1 MNEYA
6 SSPPDISQQSDYIV
20 LQISQEAIQNCD
32 TSEYVTLLHGITDS
46 LQSFEAAFQRY
57 VFLISG
63 YDNDQRELYQIPE
76 VVWFK
81 KDLNSKL
88 PFWLYFINT
97 SDKKFFS
104 WMIACLCRAMS
115 LDQDEETIYA
125 DFNADAY
132 NELIETQFSNIVKLM
147 SGLGMGESIQ
157 EKVLKALSTNLAS
170 LMIVE
175 N

>member
-1 MNEYA
+1 MQVLI
-6 SSPPDISQQSDYIV
+6 PPDISQQSDYTV

-32 TSEYVTLLHGITDS
+32 TSEYVTLLHGATGS

-63 YDNDQRELYQIPE
+63 YDDDPRELYQIPE
-76 VVWFK
+76 VVSFI

-88 PFWLYFINT
+88 PFWLYFVNT

-104 WMIACLCRAMS
+104 WMIACLCQAMS

-125 DFNADAY
+125 DFDADTY
-132 NELIETQFSNIVKLM
+132 NDLIEYQFSNIVKLM

-157 EKVLKALSTNLAS
+157 EKVLKELSANLAS
-170 LMIVE
+170 LMVVE

>member
-1 MNEYA
+1 MNEFD
-6 SSPPDISQQSDYIV
+6 SSPPDISQQSDYTV

-32 TSEYVTLLHGITDS
+32 TSEYVTLLHGITGS
-46 LQSFEAAFQRY
+46 LQSFEAVFQRY

-63 YDNDQRELYQIPE
+63 YDDDPRELYQIPE
-76 VVWFK
+76 VVSFI

-88 PFWLYFINT
+88 PFWLYFVNT
-97 SDKKFFS
+97 SDKRFFS
-104 WMIACLCRAMS
+104 WMIACLCQAMS

-132 NELIETQFSNIVKLM
+132 NDLIEYQFSNIVKLM

-157 EKVLKALSTNLAS
+157 EKVLKELSTNLAS
-170 LMIVE
+170 LMVVE

>member
-1 MNEYA
+1 MNET

-20 LQISQEAIQNCD
+20 LQIPQEDIQNCN
-32 TSEYVTLLHGITDS
+32 TSEYVALLHGATGS
-46 LQSFEAAFQRY
+46 LQSFETAFQRY

-63 YDNDQRELYQIPE
+63 YDDDPRELYQIPE
-76 VVWFK
+76 VVSFI

-88 PFWLYFINT
+88 PFWLYFVNT
-97 SDKKFFS
+97 SDKRFFS

-115 LDQDEETIYA
+115 PDHDEETIYA

-132 NELIETQFSNIVKLM
+132 NDLIEYQFRNIVKLM

-157 EKVLKALSTNLAS
+157 EKVLKELSANLAS
-170 LMIVE
+170 LMVME

>member
-1 MNEYA
+1 MNEFD
-6 SSPPDISQQSDYIV
+6 SSLPDNSQQSDYIV

-32 TSEYVTLLHGITDS
+32 TSEYVTLLHGITGS

-63 YDNDQRELYQIPE
+63 YDDDPRELYQIPE
-76 VVWFK
+76 VVSFIK
-81 KDLNSKL
+81 GLNSKL
-88 PFWLYFINT
+88 PFWLYFVNT
-97 SDKKFFS
+97 ADKRFFS
-104 WMIACLCRAMS
+104 WMTACLCQAMS
-115 LDQDEETIYA
+115 LDQDEETIYV

-132 NELIETQFSNIVKLM
+132 NDLIEYQFNNIVKLM

-157 EKVLKALSTNLAS
+157 EKVLNGLSENLAT
-170 LMIVE
+170 LMVME

>member
-1 MNEYA
+1 MNEFD
-6 SSPPDISQQSDYIV
+6 SSPPDISQQSDYTV

-32 TSEYVTLLHGITDS
+32 TSEYVTLLHGTTGF

-63 YDNDQRELYQIPE
+63 YDDDPRELYQIPE
-76 VVWFK
+76 VVSFI

-88 PFWLYFINT
+88 PFWLYFVNT
-97 SDKKFFS
+97 SDKRFFS
-104 WMIACLCRAMS
+104 WMIACLCQAMS

-125 DFNADAY
+125 DFDADTY
-132 NELIETQFSNIVKLM
+132 NDLIEYQFRNIVKLM
-147 SGLGMGESIQ
+147 SGLEMGESIQ
-157 EKVLKALSTNLAS
+157 EKVLKALSANLAS
-170 LMIVE
+170 LMVVE

>member
-1 MNEYA
+1 MNEFD

-32 TSEYVTLLHGITDS
+32 TSEYVTLLHGITGS

-63 YDNDQRELYQIPE
+63 YDDDPRELYQIPE
-76 VVWFK
+76 VVSFI

-88 PFWLYFINT
+88 PFWLYFVNT
-97 SDKKFFS
+97 SDKRFFS
-104 WMIACLCRAMS
+104 WIIACLCQAMS

-132 NELIETQFSNIVKLM
+132 NELIETLFNNIVRLM
-147 SGLGMGESIQ
+147 SRLGMGESIQ
-157 EKVLKALSTNLAS
+157 KKVLKELSANSSS
-170 LMIVE
+170 LMVVE

>member
-1 MNEYA
+1 MQVLI
-6 SSPPDISQQSDYIV
+6 PPDISQQSDYIV

-32 TSEYVTLLHGITDS
+32 TSEYVALLHGNTDS

-63 YDNDQRELYQIPE
+63 YDDDPRELYQIPE
-76 VVWFK
+76 VISFI

-104 WMIACLCRAMS
+104 WMIACLCQAMS

-132 NELIETQFSNIVKLM
+132 NDLIEYQFSNIVKLM

-157 EKVLKALSTNLAS
+157 KKVLKELSTNLAT
-170 LMIVE
+170 LMVVE

>member
-1 MNEYA
+1 MSEFA
-6 SSPPDISQQSDYIV
+6 SSPPDMGQQSDYIV
-20 LQISQEAIQNCD
+20 LQISQEAIHNCD
-32 TSEYVTLLHGITDS
+32 TSEYVTLLHGATGS

-63 YDNDQRELYQIPE
+63 YDDDPRELYQIPE
-76 VVWFK
+76 VVSFI

-88 PFWLYFINT
+88 PFWLYFVNT
-97 SDKKFFS
+97 SDKRFFS

-132 NELIETQFSNIVKLM
+132 NDLIEYQFSNIVKLM
-147 SGLGMGESIQ
+147 SGLGMGESIP
-157 EKVLKALSTNLAS
+157 ENVVKELSTNLAS
-170 LMIVE
+170 LMVME

>member
-1 MNEYA
+1 MNEFD
-6 SSPPDISQQSDYIV
+6 SSPPDNSQQSDYTV
-20 LQISQEAIQNCD
+20 FQISQEAIQNCD
-32 TSEYVTLLHGITDS
+32 TSEYVTLLHSITDS

-63 YDNDQRELYQIPE
+63 YDDDPRELYQIPE
-76 VVWFK
+76 VVSFI

-88 PFWLYFINT
+88 PFWLYFVNT
-97 SDKKFFS
+97 SNKKFFS
-104 WMIACLCRAMS
+104 WMIACLCHAMS

-125 DFNADAY
+125 DFNAEAY
-132 NELIETQFSNIVKLM
+132 NDLIEYQFSNIVKLM

-157 EKVLKALSTNLAS
+157 EKVLKELSTNLAS
-170 LMIVE
+170 LMVVE

>member
-1 MNEYA
+1 MQVLTPA
-6 SSPPDISQQSDYIV
+6 DISQQSDYIV

-46 LQSFEAAFQRY
+46 LQSFEAAFQKY
-57 VFLISG
+57 VFLVSG

-76 VVWFK
+76 VVCFI

-88 PFWLYFINT
+88 PFWLYFVNT
-97 SDKKFFS
+97 GDKRFFS

-125 DFNADAY
+125 DFNADVY
-132 NELIETQFSNIVKLM
+132 NDLIEYQFINILKLM
-147 SGLGMGESIQ
+147 TGLGMGESIQ
-157 EKVLKALSTNLAS
+157 EKVIKELSVNLDAL
-170 LMIVE
+170 MVME

>member
-1 MNEYA
+1 MEVLI
-6 SSPPDISQQSDYIV
+6 PPDIGEQSDYIV

-32 TSEYVTLLHGITDS
+32 TSEYVTLLHGATGS
-46 LQSFEAAFQRY
+46 LQSFEAEFQRY
-57 VFLISG
+57 VFLVSG

-76 VVWFK
+76 VVRFI

-104 WMIACLCRAMS
+104 WMIACLCQAMS
-115 LDQDEETIYA
+115 LGQDDETIYA
-125 DFNADAY
+125 DFDADAY
-132 NELIETQFSNIVKLM
+132 NDLIEYQFSHIVKLM
-147 SGLGMGESIQ
+147 SGLVMGDSVQ
-157 EKVLKALSTNLAS
+157 EKVLKELSANLAA
-170 LMIVE
+170 LMVVE

>member
-1 MNEYA
+1 M
-6 SSPPDISQQSDYIV
+6 
-20 LQISQEAIQNCD
+20 
-32 TSEYVTLLHGITDS
+32 TLLGGITGS

-63 YDNDQRELYQIPE
+63 YDDVPRELYQIPE
-76 VVWFK
+76 VVSFI

-88 PFWLYFINT
+88 PFWLYFVNT
-97 SDKKFFS
+97 SDKRFFS
-104 WMIACLCRAMS
+104 WMIACLCQAMS

-132 NELIETQFSNIVKLM
+132 NDLVETQFNNIVKLM
-147 SGLGMGESIQ
+147 SGLGMGKSIQ
-157 EKVLKALSTNLAS
+157 EKVLKELSTNLAA
-170 LMIVE
+170 LMVVE

>member
-1 MNEYA
+1 MI
-6 SSPPDISQQSDYIV
+6 PPDIGEQSDYIV

-32 TSEYVTLLHGITDS
+32 TSEYVTLLHGATGS
-46 LQSFEAAFQRY
+46 LQSFEAEFQRY
-57 VFLISG
+57 VFLVSG

-76 VVWFK
+76 VVRFI

-97 SDKKFFS
+97 ADKRFFS
-104 WMIACLCRAMS
+104 WMIACLCQAMS

-132 NELIETQFSNIVKLM
+132 NDLIEYQFSNIVKLM

-157 EKVLKALSTNLAS
+157 EKVLKALSANLAS
-170 LMIVE
+170 LMVVE